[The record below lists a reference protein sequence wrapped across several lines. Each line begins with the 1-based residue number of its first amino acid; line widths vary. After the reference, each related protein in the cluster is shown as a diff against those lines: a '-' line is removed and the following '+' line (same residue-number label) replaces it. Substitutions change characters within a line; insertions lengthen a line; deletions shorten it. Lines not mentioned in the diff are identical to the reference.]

1 MALNIMVF
9 LEAQK
14 GLIMRGNFRT
24 SEKIVRDGS
33 IQLKVLTY
41 FLTELDCGIRIE
53 VRTLTTKF
61 STSVEVEL
69 LHGDDQLILK
79 KSYLKEILSNPKRPK
94 IADKI
99 EEYIQ
104 YAYNEKLIR

>member
-1 MALNIMVF
+1 
-9 LEAQK
+9 
-14 GLIMRGNFRT
+14 MRGNFRT

-41 FLTELDCGIRIE
+41 FLTELDFGVRIE

-61 STSVEVEL
+61 STSLEVEL
-69 LHGDDQLILK
+69 LHGDDQLVLK
-79 KSYLKEILSNPKRPK
+79 KSYIKELLANPKKPE
-94 IADKI
+94 IAEKI

-104 YAYNEKLIR
+104 YAYRKKLIR